1 MKTLFSFLF
10 GLSLVLT
17 PVAVLAQGGNPGG
30 TGSPGG
36 NPGSVGTP
44 GGNPGN
50 TTFQLQNPLKADSL
64 EEFLTDIL
72 EFIVRL
78 GTLVVIVMIVV
89 VGFMFVNARGNPEA
103 IKTARAALLW
113 TLVGAVILIGAQII
127 AEAIKATVEA
137 IGSGS

>member
-17 PVAVLAQGGNPGG
+17 PVAVLAQGVTVPG
-30 TGSPGG
+30 PD
-36 NPGSVGTP
+36 PDPDPVG
-44 GGNPGN
+44 

-103 IKTARAALLW
+103 IKTARQALLW